1 MENKAI
7 VIFRMERRN
16 FEADLEVP
24 LDISA
29 NELVLA
35 LNTAYRLGID
45 ISDVKNCYLK
55 AENPIALLK
64 GNKLLSDF
72 GVRNA
77 TVINFT
83 E

>member
-7 VIFRMERRN
+7 VIFRIERRN

-55 AENPIALLK
+55 VENPIALLK